1 MKVSIITSTF
11 NSEKFLQAT
20 IDSISQQTYRNIEHI
35 IIDGASTDNTLNIIK
50 ENNSKIAKWV
60 SEPDG
65 GTYFA
70 LNKGL
75 KIASGDIIGFLHSDD
90 LFGGEY
96 SIQQVVDTFV
106 STRCDVVY
114 GDLVYVHAEN
124 PERIIRYWKSRD
136 FRHSILKKGWM
147 PPHPTMFMSAQ
158 VIRGTFF
165 NTSYKISADYEFIL
179 RLLKFKSLKINYVP
193 EILIKMRLGGIS
205 NRSFKNIIEK
215 SREDYRSLVGEKM
228 KFPLLILFLK
238 NIRKLV
244 QFVTFL

>member
-20 IDSISQQTYRNIEHI
+20 IDSISQQTYKNIEHI
-35 IIDGASTDNTLNIIK
+35 IIDGASTDNTLNIIV
-50 ENNSKIAKWV
+50 ENNGKIEKWV

-75 KIASGDIIGFLHSDD
+75 KIATGDIIGFLHSDD
-90 LFGGEY
+90 LFGSKY
-96 SIQQVVDTFV
+96 TIQQVIDTFV
-106 STRCDVVY
+106 STRCDIVY
-114 GDLVYVHAEN
+114 GDLVYALADN
-124 PERIIRYWKSRD
+124 PERIIRYWKSREYRTD
-136 FRHSILKKGWM
+136 LIKKGWM
-147 PPHPTMFMSAQ
+147 PPHPTIFMSAQ
-158 VIRGTFF
+158 AIRGTFF

-179 RLLKFKSLKINYVP
+179 RLFKFKSLKINYVP

-205 NRSFKNIIEK
+205 NRSIKNIIEK
-215 SREDYRSLVGEKM
+215 SREDYRALVEEKM

-238 NIRKLV
+238 NIRKIV
-244 QFVTFL
+244 QFIKVK